1 MNIRGCDEVD
11 YMLFPTLSIHS
22 NQRGVLFFPPK
33 VKVLLSAQP
42 FVFTSTFSRCL
53 LPFSHPS
60 LPPSVQSKRNGRH
73 SSGSAAA
80 AREHQGREAAK

>member
-22 NQRGVLFFPPK
+22 NQRSALYFFFSK

-53 LPFSHPS
+53 LLFSHPS
-60 LPPSVQSKRNGRH
+60 LSPSVQSK
-73 SSGSAAA
+73 
-80 AREHQGREAAK
+80 